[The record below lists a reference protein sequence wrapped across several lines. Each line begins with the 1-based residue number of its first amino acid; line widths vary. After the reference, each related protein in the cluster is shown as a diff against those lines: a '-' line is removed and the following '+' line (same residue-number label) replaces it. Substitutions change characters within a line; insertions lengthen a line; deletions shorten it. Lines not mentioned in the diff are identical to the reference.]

1 MSSMR
6 LSAKKYLSSIS
17 GSTTEPYSHMHF
29 AWTIDFGLRIQKPFY
44 KNKHEMS
51 SLHQNSPGKQWLQP
65 VYNQKLLQFL
75 SCVEPCSK

>member
-1 MSSMR
+1 
-6 LSAKKYLSSIS
+6 
-17 GSTTEPYSHMHF
+17 MHF

-51 SLHQNSPGKQWLQP
+51 NLHQNSPGKQWLQP

-75 SCVEPCSK
+75 SCVEPINSRNKFRQNKLKVEPIPEHDFCTNL